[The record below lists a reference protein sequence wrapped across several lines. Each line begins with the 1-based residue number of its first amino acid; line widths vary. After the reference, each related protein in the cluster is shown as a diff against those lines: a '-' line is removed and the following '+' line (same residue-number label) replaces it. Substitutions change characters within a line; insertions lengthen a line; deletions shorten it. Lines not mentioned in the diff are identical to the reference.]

1 MRTHST
7 AAWIH
12 LRNLAAGMLLV
23 AGLMPPACRA
33 NMYDVFEKKKLFP
46 LQCES
51 GCAPWAEV
59 AAARKANNASWFGK
73 IVDVDASFAAGKV
86 PSDAG
91 NLCAMPGMANPG
103 EVGNMTWW
111 DHVQAGFAGSFCFC
125 EDETKAEDAVD
136 RYVAGYCRSDQGV
149 PEQINLQIASS
160 STVVVGFVT
169 FEAAFPREP
178 PTAEFGKVGSSPV
191 NLSGVSHWYIEKSHG
206 CDYPDTDPCSEG
218 RNYTMSFVNV

>member
-1 MRTHST
+1 MLARARRAARGARMRVAPTQHTRTMRRHST

-12 LRNLAAGMLLV
+12 LRNLAAGIMLLV
-23 AGLMPPACRA
+23 AGLMPSACRA

-59 AAARKANNASWFGK
+59 AAARKANNATWFGK

-103 EVGNMTWW
+103 EVGNMSWW

-125 EDETKAEDAVD
+125 
-136 RYVAGYCRSDQGV
+136 R
-149 PEQINLQIASS
+149 
-160 STVVVGFVT
+160 
-169 FEAAFPREP
+169 
-178 PTAEFGKVGSSPV
+178 
-191 NLSGVSHWYIEKSHG
+191 
-206 CDYPDTDPCSEG
+206 
-218 RNYTMSFVNV
+218 